1 MTDLSNR
8 FNLAQ
13 PVPSAPP
20 ILSVRGLCVTFDGPR
35 EGLWGPPK
43 KVQALDNITFDL
55 ARGKTLGLVGE
66 SGSGKSTLGRAI
78 MRRLPLSNGR
88 VFFEGKD
95 ITAVKGEALRRL
107 TRNIQL
113 IFQDPYTSL
122 NPRMKVLELIA
133 EPLLVH
139 GLVSS
144 IDEARD
150 QVVELLRLVN
160 LPVETIDRFPHS
172 FSGGQRQRIGIARA
186 LALKPQLII
195 ADEPVSALDVSVRAQ
210 VVNLMQDLQQEL
222 GLTYVFIAHDL
233 SVVRHISHDIA
244 ILHRGHMVEMAGRDA
259 IYEAP
264 EHPYTKVLLSA
275 VPEPD
280 PSHRRNGGVNAPKTL
295 PTQTLAFDGVG
306 CRYRKCCDK
315 AGGHCQREAPP
326 FAKHEGGH
334 WAACWHVGMT

>member
-1 MTDLSNR
+1 MTDQSNR
-8 FNLAQ
+8 FATDH
-13 PVPSAPP
+13 PVAPEMP
-20 ILSVRGLCVTFDGPR
+20 ILSVRGLGVTFDGER
-35 EGLWGPPK
+35 ERPFGPPK
-43 KVQALDNITFDL
+43 KIQALENITFDL

-78 MRRLPLSNGR
+78 LRRLPISDGR
-88 VFFEGKD
+88 VIFDGKD
-95 ITAVKGEALRRL
+95 ISNVKGEALRRL
-107 TRNIQL
+107 TRDIQL

-139 GLVSS
+139 GIVSS
-144 IDEARD
+144 IEEARD
-150 QVVELLRLVN
+150 QVGELMRLVN
-160 LPVETIDRFPHS
+160 LPLDALDRFPHG

-186 LALKPQLII
+186 LALKPRLII

-244 ILHRGHMVEMAGRDA
+244 ILHRGHMVEMADRDA

-280 PSHRRNGGVNAPKTL
+280 PALRRNGDCAPEAHRPPEL
-295 PTQTLAFDGVG
+295 NLAGPG
-306 CRYRKCCDK
+306 CRYRDCCDK
-315 AGGHCQREAPP
+315 SGGHCQREAPP
-326 FAKHEGGH
+326 FARHGGGH
-334 WAACWHVGMT
+334 WAACWHVSTD

>member
-8 FNLAQ
+8 FATARAVAPQQ
-13 PVPSAPP
+13 PL
-20 ILSVRGLCVTFDGPR
+20 LSVRGLGVTFEGGR
-35 EGLWGPPK
+35 EGLWGPPH
-43 KVQALDNITFDL
+43 KVPALENITFDL
-55 ARGKTLGLVGE
+55 DRGRTLGLVGE

-78 MRRLPLSNGR
+78 LRRLPLSEGR
-88 VFFEGKD
+88 VIFDGKD
-95 ITAVKGEALRRL
+95 ISHVKGEALRRL
-107 TRNIQL
+107 TRDIQL

-122 NPRMKVLELIA
+122 NPRMKVLELVA

-144 IDEARD
+144 LEEARD
-150 QVVELLRLVN
+150 QVGELLRLVN
-160 LPVETIDRFPHS
+160 LPPEALDRFPHG

-186 LALKPQLII
+186 LALRPRLII

-233 SVVRHISHDIA
+233 SVVRHISHEIA
-244 ILHRGHMVEMAGRDA
+244 ILHRGRMVEMAGRDA
-259 IYEAP
+259 IYDAP
-264 EHPYTKVLLSA
+264 EHPYTRILLSA

-280 PSHRRNGGVNAPKTL
+280 PALRRNGGNAPQAHRPPVL
-295 PTQTLAFDGVG
+295 NEEGPG
-306 CRYRKCCDK
+306 CRYRDCCEK

-326 FAKHEGGH
+326 FARHGGGR
-334 WAACWHVGMT
+334 WASCWHVSTD